1 MTNQSTPDATER
13 PAETVNDIAEVTFE
27 RIGEIFEAE
36 QLRYRFEEQ
45 ELPDGS
51 TLQVVRTGFSNAAI
65 AISVRQNMLITD
77 SLWRGEL
84 STSAAVDVLAVTN
97 SWNQA
102 QFAPTLRFFEQGE
115 NSLAISA
122 VREAD
127 VSAGMTR
134 NQLGAFLLST
144 LDAVV
149 ESFQALEKQF
159 PDAVT
164 WKDNHEHADAGADAN
179 LPSDNDASEQN

>member
-1 MTNQSTPDATER
+1 MSQQPTPNEQDR
-13 PAETVNDIAEVTFE
+13 SPETVGDIAEVTFE
-27 RIGEIFEAE
+27 RIGEILDAE
-36 QLRYRFEEQ
+36 KLVYRNEEQ
-45 ELPDGS
+45 EIPDGS

-65 AISVRQNMLITD
+65 AIIVD
-77 SLWRGEL
+77 SLWRGQL
-84 STSAAVDVLAVTN
+84 STSQAVDVLAVVN

-115 NSLAISA
+115 NLLAISA

-127 VSAGMTR
+127 VSTGMTR

-144 LDAVV
+144 LDAVL
-149 ESFQALEKQF
+149 ESFQALGKQF

-164 WKDNHEHADAGADAN
+164 WEETHTHD
-179 LPSDNDASEQN
+179 EQN

>member
-1 MTNQSTPDATER
+1 MTDQSTPDDAART
-13 PAETVNDIAEVTFE
+13 PETIDDIAEVTFE

-36 QLRYRFEEQ
+36 GLRYRFEEQ
-45 ELPDGS
+45 KLPDGS
-51 TLQVVRTGFSNAAI
+51 QLKVVRTGFSNAAI

-84 STSAAVDVLAVTN
+84 STRAAVDVLAVVN

-102 QFAPTLRFFEQGE
+102 QFAPTLRFFEQGDTA
-115 NSLAISA
+115 LAISA

-127 VSAGMTR
+127 VSVGMTR

-144 LDAVV
+144 LDAVL
-149 ESFQALEKQF
+149 ESFQTLEKQF

-164 WKDNHEHADAGADAN
+164 WKDGHHDAGEHPTAN
-179 LPSDNDASEQN
+179 KNSSEQD

>member
-1 MTNQSTPDATER
+1 MSQQPTPNEQDR
-13 PAETVNDIAEVTFE
+13 SPETVGDIAEVTFE
-27 RIGEIFEAE
+27 RIGEILDAE
-36 QLRYRFEEQ
+36 KLVYRNEER
-45 ELPDGS
+45 EIPDGS

-65 AISVRQNMLITD
+65 AISVRQNMLIVD
-77 SLWRGEL
+77 SLWRGQL
-84 STSAAVDVLAVTN
+84 STSQAVDVLAVVN

-115 NSLAISA
+115 NLLAISA

-127 VSAGMTR
+127 VSTGMTR

-144 LDAVV
+144 LDAVL
-149 ESFQALEKQF
+149 ESFQALGKQF

-164 WKDNHEHADAGADAN
+164 WEENHTHD
-179 LPSDNDASEQN
+179 EQN